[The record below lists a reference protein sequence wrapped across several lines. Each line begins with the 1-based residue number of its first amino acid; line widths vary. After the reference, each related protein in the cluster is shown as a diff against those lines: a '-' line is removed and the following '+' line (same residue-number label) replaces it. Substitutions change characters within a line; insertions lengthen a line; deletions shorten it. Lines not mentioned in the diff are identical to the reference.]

1 MLVYH
6 EEYASN
12 LEYTLHV
19 HGSELEALF
28 RKAYRGGCHATYCMR
43 GCRRGALHMLGV
55 ESRIDDAR
63 QSRATHAA
71 VHPSPCMNQIP
82 NSGEK
87 ERKNPQHTANNVNS
101 HSFPDERTQVHTHA
115 RARFAAG
122 HTDGPLHR
130 LHITGRRRRSHW
142 PAALPPGR
150 HQTSKTG
157 CQLPPK
163 LPSCSARVQY
173 EPAPAC
179 AQLQTGLL
187 YCTSDEACSW
197 LSGLQ
202 LLRWISSTLVCSVER
217 PPLARSRAW
226 PPGLISATDP
236 TPSIARSFARS
247 SL

>member
-1 MLVYH
+1 MMMMMTTMGRMRYLSSKVSSAVVRSEGEMLVYH

-101 HSFPDERTQVHTHA
+101 HSFQDERTYTCTCGVCR
-115 RARFAAG
+115 RAHRRTAA
-122 HTDGPLHR
+122 
-130 LHITGRRRRSHW
+130 
-142 PAALPPGR
+142 
-150 HQTSKTG
+150 
-157 CQLPPK
+157 
-163 LPSCSARVQY
+163 
-173 EPAPAC
+173 
-179 AQLQTGLL
+179 
-187 YCTSDEACSW
+187 
-197 LSGLQ
+197 
-202 LLRWISSTLVCSVER
+202 
-217 PPLARSRAW
+217 
-226 PPGLISATDP
+226 
-236 TPSIARSFARS
+236 
-247 SL
+247 